1 MKKILIIKHG
11 SLGDIIFAL
20 PVMQSIKTKYSN
32 CEIDILSEKK
42 FFNFLKKTNFFNCL
56 IEDNRSK
63 NLFSIIR
70 LLKKLLNKE
79 YDLIIDLQNSK
90 RTSYYNL
97 IFRLLDKC
105 LISSSRRFAQLR
117 YHIPPQGFETG
128 GQGLFNQ
135 LKLLNI
141 KEVKNLNYNW
151 LKVELDNIYE
161 KKTILFIPGVSKR
174 GGYKKWDSFKFGET
188 AKYCEKK
195 GYQICVI
202 GTKFDKES
210 ALQIINKC
218 KKIINCIDKSP
229 PEVIYSI
236 AKKSK
241 LIISNDTGPGH
252 IAALSGTNILW
263 LLNDNKIAKANIE
276 NKSTNFK
283 ILSKKINDISS
294 LDVIQYIEKNNLL

>member
-20 PVMQSIKTKYSN
+20 PVIQSILIKYSD
-32 CEIDILSEKK
+32 CEIDILTEKK
-42 FFNFLKKTNFFNCL
+42 YFNLLNKTKYFDCL

-63 NLFSIIR
+63 NLFSIAR
-70 LLKKLLNKE
+70 LFKKLLNKK
-79 YDLIIDLQNSK
+79 YDLVVDLQNST
-90 RTSYYNL
+90 RTSYYHL

-105 LISSSRRFAQLR
+105 LISSSRRFAHMR
-117 YHIPPQGFETG
+117 YYIPHQGVETTT
-128 GQGLFNQ
+128 QGLFNQ

-141 KEVKNLNYNW
+141 QEVKNPNYNW
-151 LKVELDNIYE
+151 LKVELDNIYD
-161 KKTILFIPGVSKR
+161 KKMILFIPGASKK
-174 GGYKKWDSFKFGET
+174 GFYKKWDSSKFGEI
-188 AKYCEKK
+188 AQYCEKK
-195 GYQICVI
+195 EYQICIV
-202 GTKFDKES
+202 GTKHDQES
-210 ALQIINKC
+210 AFPILSKC
-218 KKIINCIDKSP
+218 KKIINCIEKSP

-252 IAALSGTNILW
+252 IASLSGTNTLW
-263 LLNDNKIAKANIE
+263 LLNDNKIAEANIE

-294 LDVIQYIEKNNLL
+294 HEVIQYIEKNNLL